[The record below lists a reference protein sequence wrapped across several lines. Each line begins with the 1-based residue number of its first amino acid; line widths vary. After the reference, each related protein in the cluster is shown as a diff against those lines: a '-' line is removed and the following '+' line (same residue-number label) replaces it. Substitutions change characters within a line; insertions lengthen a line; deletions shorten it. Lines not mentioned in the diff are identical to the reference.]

1 MAANPGG
8 SPQVMTAR
16 EAVAVGKQTPRV
28 YVPRIFHVL
37 WKEQMHVLIGVAS
50 HTAWKILAKKYKMI
64 RLRGYDKFKE
74 HKRLT
79 GDLMKKWCWE
89 IISEKLGA

>member
-1 MAANPGG
+1 MAGEVIAA
-8 SPQVMTAR
+8 T
-16 EAVAVGKQTPRV
+16 EALGIGKQTERV
-28 YVPRIFHVL
+28 YIPRIVHVL

-50 HTAWKILAKKYKMI
+50 HTAWKMLAKKYKQI

-89 IISEKLGA
+89 IVETKLS

>member
-1 MAANPGG
+1 VPE
-8 SPQVMTAR
+8 VITAS
-16 EAVAVGKQTPRV
+16 EALGIGKQTPRV
-28 YVPRIFHVL
+28 YVPRIVHVL

-50 HTAWKILAKKYKMI
+50 HIAWKTLAKKYRQI

-89 IISEKLGA
+89 LVEDKLG

>member
-1 MAANPGG
+1 MPEVIAA
-8 SPQVMTAR
+8 A
-16 EAVAVGKQTPRV
+16 EAIGIGKQTPRV
-28 YVPRIFHVL
+28 YVPRIYHVL

-50 HTAWKILAKKYKMI
+50 HLAWKILARKYKQI

-89 IISEKLGA
+89 IIEGKIGS

>member
-1 MAANPGG
+1 MPE
-8 SPQVMTAR
+8 VITAS
-16 EAVAVGKQTPRV
+16 EALGIGKQTPRV
-28 YVPRIFHVL
+28 YVPRIVHVL

-50 HTAWKILAKKYKMI
+50 HIAWKTLAKKYRQI

-89 IISEKLGA
+89 LVEDKLG